1 VAINVRGLSKSYG
14 SVKAVHDLSFEV
26 PQGAL
31 FAFLG
36 TNGAGKSTTI
46 SCLTTLL
53 KPDAGEI
60 TIEGQVVGHND
71 DAIRSLLGVVFQS
84 SVLDSLLSV
93 RENLM
98 LKGSFYGVSNLSG
111 RIVELAELIGLTEFL
126 DQRYGTLSGGQQRR
140 ADIARAL
147 LHSPRYLFLDEPTAG
162 LDPQSR
168 ENVWSTI
175 AHIRETLGLT
185 VLLTT
190 HYMEETENATEVT
203 IIDRGSI
210 VAQGTPRSLRRE
222 HSSSVLSIV
231 TEAPHAVE
239 QYCTDAG
246 LACTSDKEG
255 TFLLRVTDSESA
267 FTALQHLGSIVTDF
281 EFRHGTMDDV
291 FLALTDHRGEQ

>member
-1 VAINVRGLSKSYG
+1 VGINVHGLSKSYG
-14 SVKAVHDLSFEV
+14 PVRAVHDVSFEV
-26 PQGAL
+26 PTGSL

-60 TIEGQVVGHND
+60 TIEDRVVGRHD
-71 DAIRSLLGVVFQS
+71 EAIRSLLGVVFQA
-84 SVLDSLLSV
+84 SVLDALLSV

-98 LKGSFYGVSNLSG
+98 LKGSFYGVANLSG

-175 AHIRETLGLT
+175 SQIRETLGLT

-231 TEAPHAVE
+231 TEEPHALE
-239 QYCTDAG
+239 QFCADAELVCTR
-246 LACTSDKEG
+246 DKQG

-267 FTALQHLGSIVTDF
+267 FNTLQLLGPIVTDF

>member
-1 VAINVRGLSKSYG
+1 VGINVHGLSKSYG
-14 SVKAVHDLSFEV
+14 PVRAVHDVSFEV
-26 PQGAL
+26 PTGSL

-36 TNGAGKSTTI
+36 TNGAGKTTTI

-60 TIEGQVVGHND
+60 TIEDRVVGRHD
-71 DAIRSLLGVVFQS
+71 EAIRSLLGVVFQA
-84 SVLDSLLSV
+84 SVLDALLSV

-98 LKGSFYGVSNLSG
+98 LKGSFYGVANLSG

-175 AHIRETLGLT
+175 SHIRETLGLT

-231 TEAPHAVE
+231 TEEPHALE
-239 QYCTDAG
+239 QFCADAELVCTR
-246 LACTSDKEG
+246 DKQG

-267 FTALQHLGSIVTDF
+267 FNTLQLLGRIVTDF

>member
-1 VAINVRGLSKSYG
+1 MGIYVRGLTKSYG
-14 SVKAVHDLSFEV
+14 SVVAVNDLSFEV
-26 PQGAL
+26 PTGSL

-36 TNGAGKSTTI
+36 TNGAGKTTTI

-53 KPDAGEI
+53 QPDSGTV
-60 TIEGQVVGHND
+60 TIEGKVVGRNNQ
-71 DAIRSLLGVVFQS
+71 AIRPLLGVVFQAS
-84 SVLDSLLSV
+84 ILDSLLSV

-98 LKGSFYGVSNLSG
+98 LKGSFYGVSNLG
-111 RIVELAELIGLTEFL
+111 NRIDELAELIGLTGFL
-126 DQRYGTLSGGQQRR
+126 GQRYGTLSGGQKRR

-147 LHSPRYLFLDEPTAG
+147 LHSPRFLFLDEPTAG

-168 ENVWSTI
+168 ENVWSTV

-190 HYMEETENATEVT
+190 HYMEETENATDVT

-210 VAQGTPRSLRRE
+210 VAQGTPRSLRRD

-231 TEAPHAVE
+231 TESPEALEKH
-239 QYCTDAG
+239 CTGQGVGWTQGKD
-246 LACTSDKEG
+246 G
-255 TFLLRVTDSESA
+255 TYSLRVADSATASSLLRE
-267 FTALQHLGSIVTDF
+267 LGPIVADF

-291 FLALTDHRGEQ
+291 FLALTNHGGEQ

>member
-1 VAINVRGLSKSYG
+1 MGINVHGLSKSYG
-14 SVKAVHDLSFEV
+14 PVRAVHDVSFEV
-26 PQGAL
+26 PTGSL

-60 TIEGQVVGHND
+60 TIEDRVVGRHD
-71 DAIRSLLGVVFQS
+71 EAIRSLLGVVFQA
-84 SVLDSLLSV
+84 SVLDALLSV

-98 LKGSFYGVSNLSG
+98 LKGSFYGVANLSG

-175 AHIRETLGLT
+175 SHIRETLGLT

-231 TEAPHAVE
+231 TEEPHALE
-239 QYCTDAG
+239 QFCADAELVCTR
-246 LACTSDKEG
+246 DKQG

-267 FTALQHLGSIVTDF
+267 FNTLQLLGPIVTDF

>member
-1 VAINVRGLSKSYG
+1 MGIDVRGLTKSYG
-14 SVKAVHDLSFEV
+14 SVVAVNDLSFEV
-26 PQGAL
+26 PTGSL

-36 TNGAGKSTTI
+36 TNGAGKTTTI

-53 KPDAGEI
+53 QPDSGTV
-60 TIEGQVVGHND
+60 TIEGKVVGRNNQ
-71 DAIRSLLGVVFQS
+71 AIRPLLGVVFQAS
-84 SVLDSLLSV
+84 ILDSLLSV

-98 LKGSFYGVSNLSG
+98 LKGSFYGVSNLG
-111 RIVELAELIGLTEFL
+111 NRIDELAELIGLTGFL
-126 DQRYGTLSGGQQRR
+126 GQRYGTLSGGQKRR

-147 LHSPRYLFLDEPTAG
+147 LHSPRFLFLDEPTAG

-168 ENVWSTI
+168 ENVWSTV

-190 HYMEETENATEVT
+190 HYMEETENATDVT

-210 VAQGTPRSLRRE
+210 VAQGTPRSLRRD

-231 TEAPHAVE
+231 TESPEALEKH
-239 QYCTDAG
+239 CTGQGVGWTQGKD
-246 LACTSDKEG
+246 G
-255 TFLLRVTDSESA
+255 TYSLRVADSATASSLLRE
-267 FTALQHLGSIVTDF
+267 LGPIVADF

-291 FLALTDHRGEQ
+291 FLSLTNHGGEQ

>member
-1 VAINVRGLSKSYG
+1 MGINVHGLSKSYG
-14 SVKAVHDLSFEV
+14 PVRAVHDVSFEV
-26 PQGAL
+26 PTGSL

-60 TIEGQVVGHND
+60 TIEDRVVGRHD
-71 DAIRSLLGVVFQS
+71 EAIRSLLGVVFQA
-84 SVLDSLLSV
+84 SVLDALLSV

-98 LKGSFYGVSNLSG
+98 LKGSFYGVANLSG

-175 AHIRETLGLT
+175 SQIRETLGLT

-231 TEAPHAVE
+231 TEEPHALE
-239 QYCTDAG
+239 QFCADAELVCTR
-246 LACTSDKEG
+246 DKQG

-267 FTALQHLGSIVTDF
+267 FNTLQLLGPIVTDF

>member
-1 VAINVRGLSKSYG
+1 MGINVHGLSKSYG
-14 SVKAVHDLSFEV
+14 PVRAVHDVSFEV
-26 PQGAL
+26 PTGSL

-60 TIEGQVVGHND
+60 TIEDRVVGRHD
-71 DAIRSLLGVVFQS
+71 EAIRSLLGVVFQA
-84 SVLDSLLSV
+84 SVLDALLSV

-98 LKGSFYGVSNLSG
+98 LKGSFYGVANLSG

-175 AHIRETLGLT
+175 SHIRETLGLT

-231 TEAPHAVE
+231 TEEPHALE
-239 QYCTDAG
+239 QFCADAELVCTR
-246 LACTSDKEG
+246 DKQG

-267 FTALQHLGSIVTDF
+267 FNTLQLLGRIVTDF

>member
-1 VAINVRGLSKSYG
+1 MGIDVRGLTKSYG
-14 SVKAVHDLSFEV
+14 SVVAVNDLSFEV
-26 PQGAL
+26 PTGSL

-36 TNGAGKSTTI
+36 TNGAGKTTTI

-53 KPDAGEI
+53 QPDSGTV
-60 TIEGQVVGHND
+60 TIEGKVVGRNNQ
-71 DAIRSLLGVVFQS
+71 AIRPLLGVVFQAS
-84 SVLDSLLSV
+84 ILDSLLSV

-98 LKGSFYGVSNLSG
+98 LKGSFYGVSNLG
-111 RIVELAELIGLTEFL
+111 NRIDELAELIGLTGFL
-126 DQRYGTLSGGQQRR
+126 GQRYGTLSGGQKRR

-147 LHSPRYLFLDEPTAG
+147 LHSPRFLFLDEPTAG

-168 ENVWSTI
+168 ENVWSTV

-190 HYMEETENATEVT
+190 HYMEETENATDVT

-210 VAQGTPRSLRRE
+210 VAQGTPRSLRRD

-231 TEAPHAVE
+231 TESPEALEKH
-239 QYCTDAG
+239 CTGRGVGWTQGKD
-246 LACTSDKEG
+246 G
-255 TFLLRVTDSESA
+255 TYSLRVADSATASSLLRE
-267 FTALQHLGSIVTDF
+267 LGPIVADF

-291 FLALTDHRGEQ
+291 FLSLTNHGGEQ

>member
-1 VAINVRGLSKSYG
+1 MGINVHGLSKSYG
-14 SVKAVHDLSFEV
+14 PVRAVHDVSFEV
-26 PQGAL
+26 PTGSL

-36 TNGAGKSTTI
+36 TNGAGKTTTI

-60 TIEGQVVGHND
+60 TIEDRVVGRHD
-71 DAIRSLLGVVFQS
+71 EAIRSLLGVVFQA
-84 SVLDSLLSV
+84 SVLDALLSV

-98 LKGSFYGVSNLSG
+98 LKGSFYGVANLSG

-175 AHIRETLGLT
+175 SHIRETLGLT

-231 TEAPHAVE
+231 TEEPHALE
-239 QYCTDAG
+239 QFCADAELVCTR
-246 LACTSDKEG
+246 DKQG

-267 FTALQHLGSIVTDF
+267 FNTLQLLGRIVTDF

>member
-1 VAINVRGLSKSYG
+1 MGIDVRGLTKSYG
-14 SVKAVHDLSFEV
+14 SVVAVNDLSFEV
-26 PQGAL
+26 PTGSL

-36 TNGAGKSTTI
+36 TNGAGKTTTI

-53 KPDAGEI
+53 QPDSGTV
-60 TIEGQVVGHND
+60 TIEGKVVGRNNQ
-71 DAIRSLLGVVFQS
+71 AIRPLLGVVFQAS
-84 SVLDSLLSV
+84 ILDSLLSV

-98 LKGSFYGVSNLSG
+98 LKGSFYGVSNLG
-111 RIVELAELIGLTEFL
+111 NRIDELAELIGLTGFL
-126 DQRYGTLSGGQQRR
+126 GQRYGTLSGGQKRR

-147 LHSPRYLFLDEPTAG
+147 LHSPRFLFLDEPTAG

-168 ENVWSTI
+168 ENVWSTV

-190 HYMEETENATEVT
+190 HYMEETENATDVT

-210 VAQGTPRSLRRE
+210 VAQGTPRSLRRD

-231 TEAPHAVE
+231 TESPEALEKH
-239 QYCTDAG
+239 CTGQGVGWTQGKD
-246 LACTSDKEG
+246 G
-255 TFLLRVTDSESA
+255 TYSLRVADSATASSLLRE
-267 FTALQHLGSIVTDF
+267 LGPIVADF

-291 FLALTDHRGEQ
+291 FLALTNHGGEQ